1 MATHSPLYH
10 FLSDTLISLFFVIC
24 RQSGFG
30 FVTGLTHMYY
40 TIFIEADEMSYGE
53 SGLKMEGLMQSF
65 GVFLLG
71 WIIAYTGMEHADLP
85 VSK

>member
-1 MATHSPLYH
+1 M
-10 FLSDTLISLFFVIC
+10 FVE
-24 RQSGFG
+24 SGFG

-71 WIIAYTGMEHADLP
+71 WIVTYTGMEHADP
-85 VSK
+85 FNPK